1 MWVLWISIEE
11 GVLNGFASGAL
22 EHVPD
27 APGLKEGGEDRIPPS
42 DWGQTI

>member
-27 APGLKEGGEDRIPPS
+27 APGLKGGRNRR
-42 DWGQTI
+42 